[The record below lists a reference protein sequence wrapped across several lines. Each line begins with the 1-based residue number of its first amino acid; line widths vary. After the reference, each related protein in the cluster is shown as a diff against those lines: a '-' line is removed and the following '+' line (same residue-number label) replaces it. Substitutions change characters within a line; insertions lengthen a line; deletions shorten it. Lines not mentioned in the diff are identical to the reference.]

1 MLACFLK
8 HCFQCQ
14 FLFPRCN
21 LRQGTLT
28 KIRACMRAFAKIL
41 RAIRAK
47 VKFCELV
54 QIEWDHSIP
63 LKLVCCGVIKEYRVQ
78 IGSHGIFTIIQSS
91 IFVQRV
97 ARQSFDNNKENSVTL
112 AGFKQQE
119 STLQTHCI
127 SEPFLLFSFQSSVTL
142 LSITEEFH
150 CC

>member
-1 MLACFLK
+1 MFPET
-8 HCFQCQ
+8 
-14 FLFPRCN
+14 LFPVSVLVSKMQFTAGKFDEN
-21 LRQGTLT
+21 PS
-28 KIRACMRAFAKIL
+28 MRAFAKIL

-63 LKLVCCGVIKEYRVQ
+63 LKLVCCGMMKEYRVQ
-78 IGSHGIFTIIQSS
+78 IGSLGIFTFVQSS